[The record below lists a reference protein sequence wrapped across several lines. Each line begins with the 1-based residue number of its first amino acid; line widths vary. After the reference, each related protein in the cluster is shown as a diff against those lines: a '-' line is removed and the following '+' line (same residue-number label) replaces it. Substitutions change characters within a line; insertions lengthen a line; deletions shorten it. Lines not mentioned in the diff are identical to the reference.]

1 MQMLLLAAPGV
12 LISTFFLGVVTKVGF
27 AGLLSQSS
35 FKGLGHCLSFTSFI
49 PFVNSLFWFVCGPSM
64 LSKLQPY

>member
-27 AGLLSQSS
+27 TGFLSQSS
-35 FKGLGHCLSFTSFI
+35 FQTPWSLPLISFI
-49 PFVNSLFWFVCGPSM
+49 YSLCKQSLLVVCGPSM